1 MELDELLKKDIMEA
15 VTKNLTSIQ
24 VQALQQILSE
34 NDKLKI
40 ENEEQKKWI
49 ANSEREISKYRKA
62 LEDIESELELLQTKY
77 DEQNTFIE
85 HFKEVETKYEKYC
98 LEQNWK
104 QCSVLKIT

>member
-49 ANSEREISKYRKA
+49 ANSERVISKYRKA
-62 LEDIESELELLQTKY
+62 LEDIESELELLQTK
-77 DEQNTFIE
+77 I
-85 HFKEVETKYEKYC
+85 
-98 LEQNWK
+98 
-104 QCSVLKIT
+104 

>member
-49 ANSEREISKYRKA
+49 ANSERVISKYRKA

-77 DEQNTFIE
+77 D
-85 HFKEVETKYEKYC
+85 
-98 LEQNWK
+98 
-104 QCSVLKIT
+104 

>member
-1 MELDELLKKDIMEA
+1 MEA

-49 ANSEREISKYRKA
+49 ANSERVISKYRKA

-77 DEQNTFIE
+77 DE
-85 HFKEVETKYEKYC
+85 
-98 LEQNWK
+98 
-104 QCSVLKIT
+104 